1 MFKSIFKTIYTFPY
15 DFIIPNYDVI
25 TQISTAVQQIL
36 KQNDIAVVLGG
47 DHRFI
52 IYYSFIVSISS
63 SSNCYC
69 VLFFAQGTFLIVTLK
84 P

>member
-1 MFKSIFKTIYTFPY
+1 MFKIIFKTLYTFPY

-47 DHRFI
+47 DHRFFFLFIEIFI
-52 IYYSFIVSISS
+52 IHK
-63 SSNCYC
+63 
-69 VLFFAQGTFLIVTLK
+69 TLINK
-84 P
+84 KF

>member
-1 MFKSIFKTIYTFPY
+1 MFKSIFKTLYTFPY
-15 DFIIPNYDVI
+15 DLIIPNYDVI

-52 IYYSFIVSISS
+52 FIIII
-63 SSNCYC
+63 
-69 VLFFAQGTFLIVTLK
+69 FL
-84 P
+84 